1 MVEIVEI
8 TQTNDLIYN
17 IDDEI
22 IELLLDDK
30 NTNKNI
36 IFATNNYV
44 KRI

>member
-36 IFATNNYV
+36 IFATNNYA

>member
-1 MVEIVEI
+1 MEI